1 MVRPFPIELDYM
13 TDTHVL
19 MAHCVTGSC
28 WDVTYEG
35 QSVMMTVVDHA
46 GDGYTLSKKA
56 LDTLTCVDS

>member
-1 MVRPFPIELDYM
+1 
-13 TDTHVL
+13 

-28 WDVTYEG
+28 WNVTYEG